1 MPLRLPY
8 SSNLQ
13 SMWGLRHAESPG
25 AQSETSNDNGG
36 NGDAKNSNNAVQAPH
51 RANHKMSH
59 YRSSNAGS
67 VKNFA
72 IVEVVRHHVKSALPD
87 LKVVEMLRARPLKR
101 HEEQTMPDDGNYT
114 SGRDASHARQART
127 RVSQEPSAGQQQVS
141 LTKCHSRNMLISQV
155 GIPDDPNKPLHVALV
170 RFRLLCTISSMPA
183 LRTKSSLSSCL
194 LTSSSVAK
202 PSVDKSGSSS
212 LSRTP
217 PHSAACN
224 KSRTP

>member
-101 HEEQTMPDDGNYT
+101 HEEQTMPDDGNY
-114 SGRDASHARQART
+114 SFRPRCEPCSASTHPRFPGAI
-127 RVSQEPSAGQQQVS
+127 
-141 LTKCHSRNMLISQV
+141 SR
-155 GIPDDPNKPLHVALV
+155 
-170 RFRLLCTISSMPA
+170 PA
-183 LRTKSSLSSCL
+183 A
-194 LTSSSVAK
+194 SV
-202 PSVDKSGSSS
+202 VDKVPFPEHAHLAG
-212 LSRTP
+212 RNP
-217 PHSAACN
+217 
-224 KSRTP
+224 